1 VVESYLK
8 YNSSDT
14 FRAGCTGICL

>member
-14 FRAGCTGICL
+14 FRAGCTGVCL